1 MIKYGK
7 TLNIIDLHLP
17 HIAFYPRG
25 HRSIVRSSAKRRK
38 KSSSACRVGNGISFP
53 ERAAGH
59 FKNALLPSLMPVI
72 IGKPWRLAGSKEEE
86 ATGGKIVVMAAF

>member
-1 MIKYGK
+1 MENIEQNRF
-7 TLNIIDLHLP
+7 TLHTPCFTPGVTHPLFDQ
-17 HIAFYPRG
+17 
-25 HRSIVRSSAKRRK
+25 VRSEK
-38 KSSSACRVGNGISFP
+38 K
-53 ERAAGH
+53 AAVHAASVMAFHFQSGH